1 MDIFLKQ
8 RETFCLVP
16 IHIVPKGTGLSNRT
30 SREAG
35 HYGCDLA
42 PSEREGRMPVIL
54 MGAELRAVN
63 LDNPEHGGRR
73 KAFLGENGEG
83 GAGELTI
90 FHQCLSLGKA

>member
-1 MDIFLKQ
+1 MDIFLKR

-16 IHIVPKGTGLSNRT
+16 IHIVPNRT
-30 SREAG
+30 SREGG

-83 GAGELTI
+83 GAEELTI